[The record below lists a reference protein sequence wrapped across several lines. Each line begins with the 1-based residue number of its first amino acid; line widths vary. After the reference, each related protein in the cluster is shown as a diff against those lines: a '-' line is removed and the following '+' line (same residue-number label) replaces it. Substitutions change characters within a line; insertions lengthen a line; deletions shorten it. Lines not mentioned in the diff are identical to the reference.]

1 MKLLFKLAFQ
11 KNTNFLLIAAAIVSM
26 CLFTIGTQMEI
37 ITIGILTNKGPG
49 FFELFSPVENNE
61 IQLSKKI
68 TREQLHERWEQL
80 DREGKGY
87 IDNLDTVRFAASIKP
102 KGLVD
107 KAVYYL
113 NKFIPLTGKPQN
125 LAIMF
130 VTVAFFNAAAM
141 FCHRFSTKL
150 VAIRVSRDLR
160 QNYFEH
166 IQKLPMSFYHQH
178 NIGSLSARVVTDAFA
193 IADGVNASLINYLQ
207 TPFAICSTLL
217 LCFFASWKLSLMI
230 FFGIPLIAYPIIY
243 IARHIKRISKQLQ
256 KNQENF
262 TSVLVDYLGGIQTIK
277 MFAMESF
284 SLKKYRAQNE
294 QMARLEQKSA
304 KYDVSSRPI
313 VHTIGMSLLAAALIF
328 GLYVFHMSVP
338 EVIVYCGLLY
348 VFYEPV
354 KKFAETNSQIQRG
367 AAAAERMY
375 DVMQIKPLIEDASDA
390 VRLSEFKDSIE
401 FRNVSFR
408 YEDEWILKDLSF
420 TVKKGQTVAL
430 VGPTGAGKST
440 IVQLI
445 PRLYDVQK
453 GEILIDGK
461 PLRNYTQKSIREQ
474 IAFVPQKPF
483 LFLDTIKEN
492 IAFGSPYTLEEIEE
506 AAKKAHAYEFIKNLP
521 NGFDTELS
529 EMGKNL
535 SGGQQQRLAIARA
548 LYKKNPVL
556 VMDEATSSLDALS
569 ENHIK
574 NAIHGLRGTMTQ
586 IIIAH
591 RLSTVEDADKIIY
604 IDKGRKIAEGTRD
617 ELLAI
622 CPEFKL
628 MWEMLNKQKAH
639 A

>member
-1 MKLLFKLAFQ
+1 MKLLFKLSFQ
-11 KNTNFLLIAAAIVSM
+11 KHANFLLIAITMVSM

-49 FFELFSPVENNE
+49 FFELFSPVKNDE
-61 IQLSKKI
+61 IVQSDKI
-68 TREQLHERWEQL
+68 TRKELNKRWDEL
-80 DREGKGY
+80 DRTGKGY
-87 IDNLDTVRFAASIKP
+87 VDRMDTTRFARSVKP
-102 KGLVD
+102 KGLVERSI
-107 KAVYYL
+107 YYL
-113 NKFIPLTGKPQN
+113 NRVIPLSGNPRN
-125 LAIMF
+125 LAIVF
-130 VTVAFFNAAAM
+130 IIVALFNAIAM

-150 VAIRVSRDLR
+150 VAIQVSRDLR

-166 IQKLPMSFYHQH
+166 IQLLPMSFYQKH
-178 NIGSLSARVVTDAFA
+178 NIGSLSARVVTDAVA
-193 IADGVNASLINYLQ
+193 IADGINASLINYLQ
-207 TPFAICSTLL
+207 TPFAIFSTLI
-217 LCFFASWKLSLMI
+217 LCFIASWKLSLMI
-230 FFGIPLIAYPIIY
+230 FLGLPLIAFPIVY
-243 IARHIKRISKQLQ
+243 IARHVKRIAKELQ

-284 SLKKYRAQNE
+284 SLKKYRWQNE
-294 QMARLEQKSA
+294 QMASLEQKSA

-313 VHTIGMSLLAAALIF
+313 VHTIGMSFLAGALIF
-328 GLYVFHMSVP
+328 GLYILNMSVP

-354 KKFAETNSQIQRG
+354 KKFAETNGQIQRG

-375 DVMQIKPLIEDASDA
+375 EVMQIKPQIQDAPDALELTEFEDC
-390 VRLSEFKDSIE
+390 IE

-408 YEDEWILKDLSF
+408 YDEEWILKDLSF
-420 TVKKGQTVAL
+420 TVEKGQTVAL

-445 PRLYDVQK
+445 PRLYEVQK
-453 GEILIDGK
+453 GQILIDGK
-461 PLRNYTQKSIREQ
+461 PLNAYTQASIRKKV
-474 IAFVPQKPF
+474 AFVPQKPF
-483 LFLDTIKEN
+483 LFLDTITEN
-492 IAFGSPYTLEEIEE
+492 IAFGSPYTEEDIEE
-506 AAKKAHAYEFIKNLP
+506 AAKKAHACEFIKNLP
-521 NGFDTELS
+521 RGFETELS

-548 LYKKNPVL
+548 LFKKTPIL

-574 NAIHGLRGTMTQ
+574 TAIRELRGSMTQ

-604 IDKGRKIAEGTRD
+604 IDKGQKIAEGTRD
-617 ELLAI
+617 ELLTC

-628 MWEMLNKQKAH
+628 MWDMLNRQKTH

>member
-1 MKLLFKLAFQ
+1 MKSSSRIKLPE
-11 KNTNFLLIAAAIVSM
+11 NSLTSDGTNWIR
-26 CLFTIGTQMEI
+26 T
-37 ITIGILTNKGPG
+37 
-49 FFELFSPVENNE
+49 
-61 IQLSKKI
+61 
-68 TREQLHERWEQL
+68 
-80 DREGKGY
+80 DKGY
-87 IDNLDTVRFAASIKP
+87 IDRMDTARFARSVKP

-107 KAVYYL
+107 RSIYYL
-113 NKFIPLTGKPQN
+113 NRIIPLSGNPRN
-125 LAIMF
+125 LAIIF
-130 VTVAFFNAAAM
+130 IIVALFNAAAM
-141 FCHRFSTKL
+141 FCHRFSTKI

-166 IQKLPMSFYHQH
+166 IQLLPMSFYQQH
-178 NIGSLSARVVTDAFA
+178 NIGSLSARVVTDAVA
-193 IADGVNASLINYLQ
+193 IADGINASLINYLQ
-207 TPFAICSTLL
+207 TPFAIMSTLA
-217 LCFFASWKLSLMI
+217 LCFIASWKLSLMI
-230 FFGIPLIAYPIIY
+230 FMGLPLIAYPIVY
-243 IARHIKRISKQLQ
+243 IARHVKRIAKELQ

-284 SLKKYRAQNE
+284 SLKKYRWQNE
-294 QMARLEQKSA
+294 QMAKLEQKSA

-313 VHTIGMSLLAAALIF
+313 VHTIGMSFLAGALIF
-328 GLYVFHMSVP
+328 GLYILNMSVP

-354 KKFAETNSQIQRG
+354 KKFAETNGQIQRG

-375 DVMQIKPLIEDASDA
+375 EVMQIKPQIQDAPDASE
-390 VRLSEFKDSIE
+390 LTEFNESIE

-408 YEDEWILKDLSF
+408 YDDEWILKDLSF
-420 TVKKGQTVAL
+420 TVEKGQTVAL

-440 IVQLI
+440 IVQLM

-453 GEILIDGK
+453 GQILIDGK
-461 PLRNYTQKSIREQ
+461 PLSDYTQASIRKQ

-483 LFLDTIKEN
+483 LFLDTINEN
-492 IAFGSPYTLEEIEE
+492 IAFGSPYTEKDIEE
-506 AAKKAHAYEFIKNLP
+506 AAKKAHAVEFIKNLP
-521 NGFDTELS
+521 KGFETELS

-548 LYKKNPVL
+548 LFKKNPIL

-569 ENHIK
+569 ENYIK
-574 NAIHGLRGTMTQ
+574 TAIRELRGSMTQ

-604 IDKGRKIAEGTRD
+604 IDKGRKIAEGKRD
-617 ELLAI
+617 ELLTI

-628 MWEMLNKQKAH
+628 MWDMLNRQKTH